1 MWKLFNLW
9 CGIRSANLN
18 NIHRCFFLHTLPTY
32 SQCSMIGA
40 MVVLMNIMYY
50 CIMKS
55 IFPVLSVDRTGMELK
70 RNHCVI
76 IHPSI
81 FYSINLLLEFSH
93 ASQRYLINLPHRIG
107 APRK

>member
-1 MWKLFNLW
+1 MEIIQPMVWNKISKFEQYTPVFLFAHPAHIQSMFYDW
-9 CGIRSANLN
+9 CNGRP
-18 NIHRCFFLHTLPTY
+18 HEY
-32 SQCSMIGA
+32 
-40 MVVLMNIMYY
+40 MYY